1 MLADPQ
7 SDFGKGFAA
16 GMKFAAAL
24 SEYVN
29 GSFRHGPKPGD
40 VCRTEKAK
48 VAAGEA
54 ESLLG
59 KLMEAERDAR

>member
-1 MLADPQ
+1 MLADPK

-16 GMKFAAAL
+16 GVKFAVAL
-24 SEYVN
+24 DDFLN
-29 GSFRHGPKPGD
+29 GSFRHGPKRGD

-48 VAAGEA
+48 AAAEDA
-54 ESLLG
+54 ESLLV